1 MAPKDSVE
9 RSESDSNES
18 TLDWDWISGLDPD
31 RLEEDDLARIVSTV
45 SGWQPDPEVEPDK
58 VIRMFQL
65 SAAALRSRDADLV
78 RDQRP
83 QNRSTKKNFFAILA
97 CH

>member
-1 MAPKDSVE
+1 MRKKKFEFLKMAPKESVE

-18 TLDWDWISGLDPD
+18 SLDWDWISGLDPD

-45 SGWQPDPEVEPDK
+45 SGWHPATDEEPDK
-58 VIRMFQL
+58 VLRMFQL

-78 RDQRP
+78 IIFMLY
-83 QNRSTKKNFFAILA
+83 NY
-97 CH
+97 